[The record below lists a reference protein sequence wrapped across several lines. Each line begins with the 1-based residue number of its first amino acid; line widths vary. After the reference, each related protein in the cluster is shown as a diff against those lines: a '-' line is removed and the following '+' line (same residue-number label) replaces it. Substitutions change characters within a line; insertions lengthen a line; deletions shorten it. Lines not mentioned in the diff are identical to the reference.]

1 MSDLSV
7 VVCLRLD
14 HRSSSEGLEKFKS
27 CIAKCP
33 FVETTLEVTG
43 TFDLIVEGR
52 CGSLAEYMEKVDF
65 LRPQLAEFV
74 TRFET
79 NFVCKRVD
87 QKCSDEGT
95 VALWLPLEGG
105 HKRVE
110 AHLIDKIVAEC
121 DYMRVHVGEWNC
133 LVHSTMRRLREKLNG
148 SRFIQLHRSTLVRIE
163 FIDQLIHHD
172 RGWKARLQD
181 GTLVNVAKSHV
192 KGVLG
197 LITEASSTSPQ
208 GSVKPRRKS
217 DMPTP
222 TYN

>member
-1 MSDLSV
+1 MPDLSV

-14 HRSSSEGLEKFKS
+14 HRSSSEGLEKFKA
-27 CIAKCP
+27 CIAHCR
-33 FVETTLEVTG
+33 FVETTFEVTG
-43 TFDLIVEGR
+43 AFDLIVQGR
-52 CGSLAEYMEKVDF
+52 CGSLAEYMEKVDII
-65 LRPQLAEFV
+65 RPQLAEFV

-87 QKCSDEGT
+87 QKGRDDET
-95 VALWLPLEGG
+95 AALWLPCEGG

-172 RGWKARLQD
+172 RGWRARLRD

-192 KGVLG
+192 KGALA
-197 LITEASSTSPQ
+197 LIADDSSTSPQ
-208 GSVKPRRKS
+208 RLAEPEREHEL
-217 DMPTP
+217 PTP
-222 TYN
+222 AEN